1 MKTITLNLIEGG
13 VTDYFTI
20 LRAER
25 RTCLTFADRKFT
37 MSRGDLI
44 LSRENIR
51 WNCDAGSSLSVLSI
65 RREFFDGLFVSQTA
79 DCRIIYDFIH
89 DESGNSEYL
98 YFSCQND
105 QNVLIAFNALE
116 QELKLTDSHHEKMT
130 HLLMVAIVTELD
142 RARENSLIVPN
153 STMVSQNRFGK
164 LMKYMGDHYNECTL
178 SEVAEKY
185 GYNPDY
191 LSFRFKM
198 ITGVTFSKKMLEMK
212 LEQAANMLLSSE
224 LTSDEI
230 AQSCGFQSRSW
241 FTRKFKERFG
251 ESPGK
256 WRKNSKKLA

>member
-1 MKTITLNLIEGG
+1 MNVISLTLAENGLTEF
-13 VTDYFTI
+13 FTI

-25 RTCLTFADRKFT
+25 RTSLTFASRRFT
-37 MSRGDLI
+37 MSKGDLI
-44 LSRENIR
+44 LSRENIS

-65 RREFFDGLFVSQTA
+65 RRDFFDGLFVSQTA

-89 DESGNSEYL
+89 DESKNNEYL
-98 YFSCQND
+98 YFSCQED
-105 QNVLIAFNALE
+105 QNVLLAFRALE
-116 QELKLTDSHHEKMT
+116 QELKKTDSHHEKMT

-142 RARENSLIVPN
+142 RARKDSLIVPN

-178 SEVAEKY
+178 AEVAEKY

-191 LSFRFKM
+191 LSARFKM

-212 LEQAANMLLSSE
+212 LEQAANMLISSE
-224 LTSDEI
+224 LTADEI
-230 AQSCGFQSRSW
+230 AQRCGFQSKSW

-256 WRKNSKKLA
+256 WRKTQKY